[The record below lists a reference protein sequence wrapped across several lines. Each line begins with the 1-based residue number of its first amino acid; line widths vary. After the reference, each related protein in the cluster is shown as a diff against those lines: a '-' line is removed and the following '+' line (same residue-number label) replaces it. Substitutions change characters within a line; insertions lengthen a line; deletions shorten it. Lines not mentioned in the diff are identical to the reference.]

1 MNTITE
7 KYLLRKKAQMILNR
21 YLLSIKHDKQQVKN
35 VEKMLKAFLRIR
47 INGLTQ
53 DTFHTKL
60 FRKIV
65 NS

>member
-1 MNTITE
+1 MNTMKE
-7 KYLLRKKAQMILNR
+7 KYLLRKKTQMILNR
-21 YLLSIKHDKQQVKN
+21 CLLSMKHDKQQAKN
-35 VEKMLKAFLRIR
+35 VEKMLKAFMHIR